1 MKTLLAIALTAI
13 SLGTAGLAHAHG
25 VKPAQYGGVVQTA
38 SDLQF
43 ELVSKDGKPNL
54 YIDDHDSKKSVAGA
68 QGKLTVLSGSDK
80 KETDLTPGA
89 GNVLVATDSLA
100 LPAGAKAVATVKF
113 ADGKTVTVR
122 FAIK

>member
-54 YIDDHDSKKSVAGA
+54 YIDDQKSVAGA